1 MNGVEYCYVVT
12 CERHGKID
20 TRLSGACYHD
30 FENAIRFIENRS
42 DKPKKISET
51 NPFLWF
57 SNQYVYKIH
66 TLTFDD

>member
-1 MNGVEYCYVVT
+1 MAKYCYVVI
-12 CERHGKID
+12 CERQGKID
-20 TRLSGACYHD
+20 TKVSGACYHD
-30 FENAIRFIENRS
+30 YHNAIRFIENRS

>member
-12 CERHGKID
+12 CD
-20 TRLSGACYHD
+20 DVVSSVCYHD

-51 NPFLWF
+51 NPFIWF
-57 SNQYVYKIH
+57 SNQFVYKIH
-66 TLTFDD
+66 VLTFDD